1 MPRRASRAKIPV
13 AMTAVRSQTAG
24 ELAPTIALI
33 APAGL
38 VDVARTALLARGLRS
53 EVIAVATADAAT
65 TVARGAVLAWAPM
78 VPPTAQQAADLAS
91 TCATA
96 AAAGRPLILF
106 CPPPRRSDPRSGD
119 RAATLA
125 YLRAYGAVIVNDP
138 DAWIEAIVLVV
149 GFGLPTGG
157 NLALIAPEGGYLAAS
172 ALALTAE
179 AEALGTRLPIA
190 SNFDPSAP
198 TDVVLYDAS
207 LQAPVGV
214 RPMTLPVR
222 SRADD
227 ATTTLSLVGLRAS
240 VAAASAV
247 GRAAARIE
255 VGPGPAAKSASAE
268 LDVDRERLLRQV
280 DKIGSYDR
288 RLGDH
293 EAKAMLS
300 SYGISITRQAVAT
313 TPSAT
318 PTTPGGR
325 GTPTERA
332 GCLVE
337 RNVASAADVRRAF
350 LTVLGTTDANVD
362 GGDNGAVIVRETPP
376 TGREVSASFVRHE
389 SLGWTVIL
397 EVPGTPTPA
406 AAPAPLTLH
415 DAQDLA
421 AHVPSTRQGDPEPD
435 RVALANILR
444 RASHM
449 VVDLEA
455 TIEELELSRIVVG
468 GPRTMVIDAA
478 IVLTSRGRR

>member
-1 MPRRASRAKIPV
+1 
-13 AMTAVRSQTAG
+13 MTAVRSQTAG

-33 APAGL
+33 APTGL
-38 VDVARTALLARGLRS
+38 VEVARTALLARGLRS
-53 EVIAVATADAAT
+53 EVIAVSATDAAI

-78 VPPTAQQAADLAS
+78 VPPTATQAADLAT
-91 TCATA
+91 TCANA
-96 AAAGRPLILF
+96 AAVGRPLILF
-106 CPPPRRSDPRSGD
+106 CPPPRRSDPQSGD

-149 GFGLPTGG
+149 GFGLPSGG

-190 SNFDPSAP
+190 SSFDPSAP

-227 ATTTLSLVGLRAS
+227 SSTILSLVGLRAS

-247 GRAAARIE
+247 GRASARID
-255 VGPGPAAKSASAE
+255 VGPGPAPKSASAE

-313 TPSAT
+313 TPSAALRIARKAGF
-318 PTTPGGR
+318 PVEIKRWGPDA
-325 GTPTERA
+325 PTERG
-332 GCLVE
+332 GCPVE
-337 RNVASAADVRRAF
+337 RNVGSAADVRRAF

-376 TGREVSASFVRHE
+376 HGREVSASFVRHE

-406 AAPAPLTLH
+406 AAPAPLTVH

-421 AHVPSTRQGDPEPD
+421 AHVPSTRSGDPEPD

-455 TIEELELSRIVVG
+455 TIEEMELSRIVVG

>member
-1 MPRRASRAKIPV
+1 
-13 AMTAVRSQTAG
+13 MTAVRSQTAG

-313 TPSAT
+313 TPSAALRIARKAGF
-318 PTTPGGR
+318 PVEIKRWGPDA
-325 GTPTERA
+325 PTERA